1 MFSAMIKDAH
11 ILKESIDIISQLIDE
26 GLFKLKRDCIE
37 LIATDR
43 AMVAVV
49 DFKLVASAF
58 DDYKCDQETA
68 IGLNLLN
75 FLTILK
81 RAGTEDQLT
90 LKLNEKENKLEII
103 LKGKSTREFAIPLLD
118 ISTEEI
124 PPIGQ
129 LDFPAD
135 AEVRAD
141 VIAEG
146 IADADVIADSVF
158 IELSE
163 NKLRMLAEGDS
174 SRTELKIEK
183 GSESLTKLDAKGTF
197 KSRYPIDYLK
207 KIIRA
212 GKLVEK
218 VKLQLG
224 TDYPMR
230 LEFIEGAKIKI
241 SFVLAPRV
249 SEE

>member
-1 MFSAMIKDAH
+1 MFSALIKDVG
-11 ILKESIDIISQLIDE
+11 ILRDSIDIISQLIDE

-49 DFKLVASAF
+49 DFKLAASAF
-58 DDYKCDQETA
+58 DDYRCDNEAA

-81 RAGTEDQLT
+81 RAGTDDQLT
-90 LKLNEKENKLEII
+90 INLNEKENKLEII

-118 ISTEEI
+118 ISAEEI

-129 LDFPAD
+129 LDFPAF
-135 AEVRAD
+135 AEVKAS

-146 IADADVIADSVF
+146 IADADVIADSVV
-158 IELSE
+158 IELAKD
-163 NKLRMLAEGDS
+163 KLKMSAAGDS
-174 SRTELKIEK
+174 SKAELKLEK
-183 GSESLTKLDAKGTF
+183 GSEALTKLDAKEIF

-212 GKLVEK
+212 GKLADK

-230 LEFIEGAKIKI
+230 LEFAEGTKIKI